1 MAEILHIR
9 STDGSFFRPGEVDPA
24 SSGGDAL
31 TLTGARAQ
39 TVRGF
44 GACFNEL
51 GWRALNTLSDIDR
64 TAVLDELF
72 SPQGGCLNYGRVPIG
87 ANDFSLDWYSC
98 DEERDDLDLRHF
110 SVERDRQG
118 AIPFVREACRRQ
130 SGFSLFASPWSPPT
144 WMKTAPVYNFGRI
157 RMEPQILSAYARYLL
172 RFVREYAREGI
183 RVSQIHVQNEPV
195 SDQKFPSCVWS
206 GEQLR
211 VFIRDYLG
219 PALAESRLDTELW
232 LGTLNGPFS
241 DIPIGPDAPYAEF
254 FDRMANTV
262 LADPQA
268 RRYISGVGLQ
278 WGGKHLLPQIAAAY
292 PEMRLMQTE
301 SECGDGLNTWQ
312 QAEYIFGQ
320 LWLYLTYGAEGY
332 TYWNIALA
340 EDGLSSWGWRQNSLV
355 VVDEKKGTYRFTP
368 EFYVMKHFFA
378 FVREGAVRLAAKGPF
393 AANAVAFENPDG
405 SVAVIGQN
413 GMDRERRM
421 TFTSA
426 GRSFSAVL
434 EPRSIHS
441 FLIR

>member
-1 MAEILHIR
+1 MRGIC
-9 STDGSFFRPGEVDPA
+9 SVSYGSMH
-24 SSGGDAL
+24 
-31 TLTGARAQ
+31 AR
-39 TVRGF
+39 
-44 GACFNEL
+44 
-51 GWRALNTLSDIDR
+51 
-64 TAVLDELF
+64 
-72 SPQGGCLNYGRVPIG
+72 
-87 ANDFSLDWYSC
+87 
-98 DEERDDLDLRHF
+98 
-110 SVERDRQG
+110 
-118 AIPFVREACRRQ
+118 
-130 SGFSLFASPWSPPT
+130 
-144 WMKTAPVYNFGRI
+144 
-157 RMEPQILSAYARYLL
+157 
-172 RFVREYAREGI
+172 GI
-183 RVSQIHVQNEPV
+183 RISQIHVQNEPV

-219 PALAESRLDTELW
+219 PALAESGLDTELW

-421 TFTSA
+421 TFTGA